1 METPLLC
8 GFQEFHLCALKK
20 LQGNESCRKRESFW
34 RQQRYS
40 QLFCHPLCLGIV
52 IEIWIWEIHK
62 AWTHPTKLQGMVMS
76 PLIIQFCKDFGR
88 NDVIVVPF
96 FLGNKTI
103 EIFRFIFF
111 LFPLFLTRI
120 VTFSAKVWSPGYH
133 ASELKQWKS
142 QLRETQREG
151 KPCGGFGFLTCLMW
165 LDSWGPEKGHWMLVR
180 RYLIHDSGWYKL
192 TQCWWMDVAY
202 GGYGL

>member
-1 METPLLC
+1 
-8 GFQEFHLCALKK
+8 
-20 LQGNESCRKRESFW
+20 
-34 RQQRYS
+34 
-40 QLFCHPLCLGIV
+40 
-52 IEIWIWEIHK
+52 
-62 AWTHPTKLQGMVMS
+62 MS

-133 ASELKQWKS
+133 ASELKQ
-142 QLRETQREG
+142 
-151 KPCGGFGFLTCLMW
+151 
-165 LDSWGPEKGHWMLVR
+165 
-180 RYLIHDSGWYKL
+180 
-192 TQCWWMDVAY
+192 
-202 GGYGL
+202 